1 VNLNDV
7 AVPVIGNIVWVVTSH
22 FVFDLESF
30 ERVRAGDACKSQKRF
45 FGYGADKRNIGSIKA
60 KNDSTSQAL
69 TWKVE

>member
-30 ERVRAGDACKSQKRF
+30 ERVRAGDKSQKRF
-45 FGYGADKRNIGSIKA
+45 FGYGAGKRNIGSIKA